1 MSKKSNP
8 TMIGGFVVG
17 AVALIA
23 ASVALFGGTELFAK
37 RYNYVAYFEEQ
48 TKGLR
53 VGSNVILNGV
63 RIGYVSEIALLIDET
78 QFETMTRVTLEI
90 LPDTYIPV
98 SDGAPIEEDLR
109 EAIPHEALIHDAG
122 LRAQLEIESFVTGQL
137 LVRLDMRPDT
147 IIVLS
152 GMDSKYPEIPT
163 IRSDI
168 QELLA
173 KMQQWLSNIR
183 DTVDVDVLIQ
193 GITDSLNGFA
203 ALTTSPDL
211 YETLQ
216 GLNSLINDPDIQDLG
231 TTLKSAL
238 DDVSEAATEATELFR
253 GADEDLESVTTDL
266 EPVLEKLGDTLRT
279 AERTLEAARL
289 QLRGDS
295 EQVYQLRSTM
305 KEVEGAATALREFF
319 DYLERNPEALLKG
332 KQESE

>member
-17 AVALIA
+17 AVALL
-23 ASVALFGGTELFAK
+23 VAGVAIFGGTELFAK
-37 RYNYVAYFEEQ
+37 RYHFVTYFEEQ

-90 LPDTYIPV
+90 LPDTYIPI
-98 SDGAPIEEDLR
+98 SDGAPIDLDIR
-109 EAIPHEALIHDAG
+109 EVIPHEILIREAG

-147 IIVLS
+147 AIQMS
-152 GMDSKYPEIPT
+152 GIKSELPEIPT

-173 KMQQWLSNIR
+173 RMQQWLSNIR
-183 DTVDVDVLIQ
+183 DNVDVDALAE
-193 GITDSLNGFA
+193 GFTNALTGFA
-203 ALTTSPDL
+203 ALTNSSDL
-211 YETLQ
+211 HKTLA
-216 GLNSLINDPDIQDLG
+216 GLNSLINDEETQELG
-231 TTLKSAL
+231 DSLKFAL
-238 DDVSEAATEATELFR
+238 DEVGNAAREATVVLR
-253 GADEDLESVTTDL
+253 SADKGMDTLSADLA
-266 EPVLEKLGDTLRT
+266 PVLDRLS
-279 AERTLEAARL
+279 ATLELAEQTLAAARL

-295 EQVYQLRSTM
+295 EQVYQLQSTL
-305 KEVEGAATALREFF
+305 KEVEGAAVALREFF
-319 DYLERNPEALLKG
+319 DYLERNPEALIKG
-332 KQESE
+332 KNK

>member
-8 TMIGGFVVG
+8 TLIGGFVVG
-17 AVALIA
+17 AIVLLA
-23 ASVALFGGTELFAK
+23 AGVALFGGAELFSK
-37 RYNYVAYFEEQ
+37 RYHFVAYFQEQ

-53 VGSNVILNGV
+53 VGSNVVLNGV

-78 QFETMTRVTLEI
+78 KFETMTRVTLEL
-90 LPDTYIPV
+90 LPDTYIPI
-98 SDGAPIEEDLR
+98 SSGAPIDEDLR
-109 EAIPHEALIHDAG
+109 EAIPHETLIRDAG

-137 LVRLDMRPDT
+137 LVRLDLRPDT
-147 IIVLS
+147 SIQMTGIES
-152 GMDSKYPEIPT
+152 EHPEIPT

-173 KMQQWLSNIR
+173 RMQQWLSNLR
-183 DTVDVDVLIQ
+183 DNVDVDALAE
-193 GITDSLNGFA
+193 GITNALTGFA

-211 YETLQ
+211 YETLE
-216 GLNSLINDPDIQDLG
+216 GLNALVNDPDVQDLG
-231 TTLKSAL
+231 ATLNSAL

-253 GADEDLESVTTDL
+253 GADEDLETVTTDL

-295 EQVYQLRSTM
+295 EQVYQLRSTL
-305 KEVEGAATALREFF
+305 KEVEGAAVALREFF
-319 DYLERNPEALLKG
+319 DYLERNPEALMKG
-332 KQESE
+332 KQE